1 MNVVCGGGMVS
12 GDESSLSA
20 QKLPT
25 SYRLSRWFYRFLTGI
40 WFREINIVDDE
51 NLPEDGGLLYIT
63 WHPSGLIDPMLM
75 TSVLPGRLTTVAKHT
90 LFRIPLLGRLLKASG
105 VVPIERPEDS
115 TDLKA
120 SRQRN
125 IARLQQLSS
134 RLANGG
140 SVLIFPEG
148 VTHGDAGVRTVRSGA
163 ARILLSAIREAVEHG
178 RPLPH
183 VVPVGLHYSESQ
195 RFRERAAVVIE
206 RAMDIPQPP
215 PLVDDEI
222 EQDTLDRAWVKA
234 LTAQIAVELERVNH
248 SKMSWTERTMIWK
261 GRSLV
266 YAEKQRQAGE
276 ALVKPTYAQSVL
288 AARRLRAGW
297 EYMAHEQ
304 PKETETLAKACED
317 HFATLE
323 QRGITPYDVDA
334 RPERLTLLGYGTYF
348 VQWLW
353 ALVWMFG
360 LVTWSALAGN
370 YVPYKVNGLT
380 SWVLKRRSHDSSVI
394 GTVKVF
400 SAVVF
405 FPLWWVAASLMV
417 TWSLLDSSSPL
428 NELLLSHWL
437 LLEIT
442 KLPALGLFVVFLLW
456 WPVSAKLHLKLYAR
470 LVRGWRNL
478 QRWEIWKD
486 DANEWDALV
495 REQRRLA
502 NELVE
507 LGAGLVLPGDEDWLD
522 PPSGQDDV
530 SAVKRRTSDTQP

>member
-1 MNVVCGGGMVS
+1 M
-12 GDESSLSA
+12 
-20 QKLPT
+20 
-25 SYRLSRWFYRFLTGI
+25 
-40 WFREINIVDDE
+40 
-51 NLPEDGGLLYIT
+51 
-63 WHPSGLIDPMLM
+63 
-75 TSVLPGRLTTVAKHT
+75 
-90 LFRIPLLGRLLKASG
+90 
-105 VVPIERPEDS
+105 
-115 TDLKA
+115 
-120 SRQRN
+120 
-125 IARLQQLSS
+125 
-134 RLANGG
+134 
-140 SVLIFPEG
+140 
-148 VTHGDAGVRTVRSGA
+148 
-163 ARILLSAIREAVEHG
+163 
-178 RPLPH
+178 
-183 VVPVGLHYSESQ
+183 
-195 RFRERAAVVIE
+195 VIE
-206 RAMDIPQPP
+206 RAMDLPETP
-215 PLVDDEI
+215 PLVENEA
-222 EQDTLDRAWVKA
+222 EQDALDRGWVKD
-234 LTAQIAVELERVNH
+234 LTGQIAVELERVNH
-248 SKMSWTERTMIWK
+248 SEMSWTERTMIWK

-276 ALVKPTYAQSVL
+276 ALVKPSYAESVL

-317 HFATLE
+317 HFSTLE

-334 RPERLTLLGYGTYF
+334 RPERLTLLGYGTY
-348 VQWLW
+348 VVHWLW

-360 LVTWSALAGN
+360 LVTWSAIAGN
-370 YVPYKVNGLT
+370 YVPYKMNGFL
-380 SWVLKRRSHDSSVI
+380 SWMLKRRLHDSSVI

-405 FPLWWVAASLMV
+405 FPLWWISVSALI
-417 TWSLLDSSSPL
+417 TWSLLSSASPL

-442 KLPALGLFVVFLLW
+442 NLPVWGVFAVFMVW

-486 DANEWDALV
+486 DTNEWDGLV

-522 PPSGQDDV
+522 PPSGKDDV
-530 SAVKRRTSDTQP
+530 SAVQRRPTTASP

>member
-1 MNVVCGGGMVS
+1 MSAVRGEGMVS
-12 GDESSLSA
+12 GDESSLAFS
-20 QKLPT
+20 KPPL
-25 SYRLSRWFYRFLTGI
+25 SYRLSRWFYRFLTNI

-51 NLPEDGGLLYIT
+51 NLPEEGGLLYIT

-115 TDLKA
+115 TDLDA
-120 SRQRN
+120 SRRRN
-125 IARLQQLSS
+125 ISRLHDLSS
-134 RLANGG
+134 RLVQGG

-148 VTHGDAGVRTVRSGA
+148 ITHGDAGVRTVRSGA
-163 ARILLSAIREAVEHG
+163 ARVLLKAMRDAKQQG
-178 RPLPH
+178 RPMPH
-183 VVPVGLHYSESQ
+183 LVPVGLHYSESQ

-206 RAMDIPQPP
+206 RAMDLPEAP
-215 PLVDDEI
+215 PLVESEA
-222 EQDTLDRAWVKA
+222 EQDALDRGWVKD
-234 LTAQIAVELERVNH
+234 LTGQIAVELERVNH

-276 ALVKPTYAQSVL
+276 ALVKPSYAESVL

-317 HFATLE
+317 HFSTLE

-348 VQWLW
+348 VHWLW

-360 LVTWSALAGN
+360 LVTWSAIAGN
-370 YVPYKVNGLT
+370 YVPYKMNGFL
-380 SWVLKRRSHDSSVI
+380 SWMLKRRLHDSSVI

-405 FPLWWVAASLMV
+405 FPLWWISVSALI
-417 TWSLLDSSSPL
+417 TWSLLSSASPL

-442 KLPALGLFVVFLLW
+442 NLPVWGVFAVFMVW

-486 DANEWDALV
+486 DTNEWDALV

-522 PPSGQDDV
+522 PPSGKDDV
-530 SAVKRRTSDTQP
+530 SAVQRRPTTASP